1 MPELHKYCDGA
12 VNDEGCREINQPCM
26 CLRLSW
32 EQESNQCVCSSL
44 DSDDK
49 KVWICGCKACEGINA
64 DGVWLNQPLLTKMEA
79 FTPSDFRPTLTVEDD
94 QMCVCGIV
102 TMVGH
107 FCGICPQC
115 KDTCKIYG

>member
-79 FTPSDFRPTLTVEDD
+79 FTPSDFRPTLTVED
-94 QMCVCGIV
+94 VCLWYSYDGRTFLWDMP
-102 TMVGH
+102 TM
-107 FCGICPQC
+107 
-115 KDTCKIYG
+115 